1 MAKITVEK
9 DFGEWKVPKSWD
21 DLTLGKFQELEKLY
35 EGEEGEGEEKR
46 KFDVR
51 DVLDL
56 LTEHTKDEIN
66 ELPVEFTDMLLRKMY
81 WLHEQ
86 PDFGKPSNKITIDEE
101 TYTVHTENE
110 MKFGEYVALDAAMKG
125 DKHNYAAMLAILCRK
140 EGELFDAKFEN
151 EILPSRI
158 EFWKNV
164 SVVKVM
170 PIVSFF
176 LELSSM
182 SLQVSLL
189 SSQIQ
194 DGINHIVKHIET
206 SRGNGVFSAL
216 FTKWQT
222 RKLRKLQK
230 SIKNI

>member
-9 DFGEWKVPKSWD
+9 DFGEWKVPSSWE
-21 DLTLGKFQELEKLY
+21 DLTLGKFQELERFY
-35 EGEEGEGEEKR
+35 DGDENER

-56 LTEHTKDEIN
+56 MTDRTKDEIN
-66 ELPVEFTDMLLRKMY
+66 ELPIEFTDSLLRKMY

-86 PDFGKPSNKITIDEE
+86 PDFGKPSNKVTIDGVQ
-101 TYTVHTENE
+101 YTVHNENE
-110 MKFGEYVALDAAMKG
+110 MKFGEYVALDTALKG

-140 EGELFDAKFEN
+140 DGEIFDSKFEN

-158 EFWKNV
+158 EFWKNL
-164 SVVKVM
+164 SVMKVM

-182 SLQVSLL
+182 SLQVSQL
-189 SSQIQ
+189 SLEIQ
-194 DGINHIVKHIET
+194 EGINHILKHIET
-206 SRGNGVFSAL
+206 SKRNGVFSAL
-216 FTKWQT
+216 YTRWQM
-222 RKLRKLQK
+222 RKLKKLQK

>member
-9 DFGEWKVPKSWD
+9 DFGEWKVPQSWD
-21 DLTLGKFQELEKLY
+21 ELTLGKFQELERLY
-35 EGEEGEGEEKR
+35 DGDEER

-56 LTEHTKDEIN
+56 MTDRTKDEIN
-66 ELPVEFTDMLLRKMY
+66 ELPIEFTDSLLRKMY

-86 PDFGKPSNKITIDEE
+86 PDFGKPSNKVTIDGVQ
-101 TYTVHTENE
+101 YTVHNENE
-110 MKFGEYVALDAAMKG
+110 MKFGEYVALDTALKG

-140 EGELFDAKFEN
+140 EGEIFDAKFEN

-164 SVVKVM
+164 SVMKVM

-182 SLQVSLL
+182 SLQVSQL
-189 SSQIQ
+189 SSEIQ
-194 DGINHIVKHIET
+194 EGINHILKHIET
-206 SRGNGVFSAL
+206 SKRNGVFSAL
-216 FTKWQT
+216 YTKWQV
-222 RKLRKLQK
+222 RKLKKLQK

>member
-9 DFGEWKVPKSWD
+9 DFGEWKVPSSWD
-21 DLTLGKFQELEKLY
+21 DLTLGKFQELERLY
-35 EGEEGEGEEKR
+35 DTEDGNER

-56 LTEHTKDEIN
+56 MTGRTKDEIN
-66 ELPVEFTDMLLRKMY
+66 ELPIEFTDSLLRKMY

-86 PDFGKPSNKITIDEE
+86 PDFGKPSNKIIIDGVQ
-101 TYTVHTENE
+101 YTVHNENE
-110 MKFGEYVALDAAMKG
+110 MKFGEYVALDTALKG

-140 EGELFDAKFEN
+140 EGEIFDAKFEN

-164 SVVKVM
+164 SVMKVM

-182 SLQVSLL
+182 SLQVSQL
-189 SSQIQ
+189 SSQVQ
-194 DGINHIVKHIET
+194 EGINHILKHIET
-206 SRGNGVFSAL
+206 SKRNGVFSAL
-216 FTKWQT
+216 YTKWQV
-222 RKLRKLQK
+222 RKLKKLQK

>member
-9 DFGEWKVPKSWD
+9 DFGEWKVPSSWD
-21 DLTLGKFQELEKLY
+21 DLTLGKFQELERLY
-35 EGEEGEGEEKR
+35 DTEDGNER

-56 LTEHTKDEIN
+56 MIDRTKDEIN
-66 ELPVEFTDMLLRKMY
+66 ELPIEFTDSLLRKMY

-86 PDFGKPSNKITIDEE
+86 PDFGKPSNKVIIDGVQ
-101 TYTVHTENE
+101 YTVHNENE
-110 MKFGEYVALDAAMKG
+110 MKFGEYVALDTALKG

-140 EGELFDAKFEN
+140 DGEIFDAKFEN

-164 SVVKVM
+164 SVMKVM

-182 SLQVSLL
+182 SLQVSQL
-189 SSQIQ
+189 SSQVKE
-194 DGINHIVKHIET
+194 GINHILKHIET
-206 SRGNGVFSAL
+206 SKQNGVFSAL
-216 FTKWQT
+216 YTKWQV
-222 RKLRKLQK
+222 RKLKKLQK

>member
-9 DFGEWKVPKSWD
+9 DFGEWKVPQSWD
-21 DLTLGKFQELEKLY
+21 DLTLGKFQELERLY
-35 EGEEGEGEEKR
+35 DGEDDKER

-56 LTEHTKDEIN
+56 MTDRTKDEIN
-66 ELPVEFTDMLLRKMY
+66 ELPIEFTDSLLRKMY

-86 PDFGKPSNKITIDEE
+86 PDFGKPSNKVTIDGVQ
-101 TYTVHTENE
+101 YTVHNENE
-110 MKFGEYVALDAAMKG
+110 MKFGEYVALDTAMKG

-140 EGELFDAKFEN
+140 DGEIFDAKFEN

-182 SLQVSLL
+182 SLQVSQL
-189 SSQIQ
+189 SSEIQ
-194 DGINHIVKHIET
+194 EGINHILKHIET
-206 SRGNGVFSAL
+206 SKRNGVFSAL
-216 FTKWQT
+216 YTKWQV
-222 RKLRKLQK
+222 RKLKKLQK

>member
-9 DFGEWKVPKSWD
+9 DFGEWKVPSSWD
-21 DLTLGKFQELEKLY
+21 DLTLGKFQELERLY
-35 EGEEGEGEEKR
+35 DGEDDKER

-56 LTEHTKDEIN
+56 MTDRTKDEIN
-66 ELPVEFTDMLLRKMY
+66 ELPIEFTDSLLRKMY

-86 PDFGKPSNKITIDEE
+86 PDFGKPSNKVTIDGVQ
-101 TYTVHTENE
+101 YTVHNENE
-110 MKFGEYVALDAAMKG
+110 MKFGEYVALDTAMKG

-140 EGELFDAKFEN
+140 DGEIFDAKFEN

-164 SVVKVM
+164 SVMKVM

-182 SLQVSLL
+182 SLQVSQL
-189 SSQIQ
+189 SSEIQ
-194 DGINHIVKHIET
+194 EGINNILKHIEC
-206 SRGNGVFSAL
+206 SKRNGVFSAL
-216 FTKWQT
+216 YTKWQV
-222 RKLRKLQK
+222 RKLKKLQK

>member
-9 DFGEWKVPKSWD
+9 DFGEWKVPQSWD
-21 DLTLGKFQELEKLY
+21 DLTLGKFQELERLY
-35 EGEEGEGEEKR
+35 DTEDGNER

-56 LTEHTKDEIN
+56 MTDRTKDEIN
-66 ELPVEFTDMLLRKMY
+66 ELPIEFTDSLLRKMY

-86 PDFGKPSNKITIDEE
+86 PDFGKPSNKIIIDGVQ
-101 TYTVHTENE
+101 YTVHNENE
-110 MKFGEYVALDAAMKG
+110 MKFGEYVALDTALKG

-140 EGELFDAKFEN
+140 DGEIFDAKFEN

-164 SVVKVM
+164 SVMKVM

-182 SLQVSLL
+182 SLQVSQL
-189 SSQIQ
+189 SSQVQ
-194 DGINHIVKHIET
+194 EGINHILKHIET
-206 SRGNGVFSAL
+206 SKRNGVFSAL
-216 FTKWQT
+216 YTKWQV
-222 RKLRKLQK
+222 RKLKKLQK

>member
-9 DFGEWKVPKSWD
+9 DFGEWKVPQSWD
-21 DLTLGKFQELEKLY
+21 DLTLGKFQELERLY
-35 EGEEGEGEEKR
+35 DGDDDKER

-56 LTEHTKDEIN
+56 MTDRTKDEIN
-66 ELPVEFTDMLLRKMY
+66 ELPIEFTDMLLRKMY

-86 PDFGKPSNKITIDEE
+86 LDFGKPSNKVIIDGVQ
-101 TYTVHTENE
+101 YTVHNENE
-110 MKFGEYVALDAAMKG
+110 MKFGEYVALDTAMKG

-140 EGELFDAKFEN
+140 EGEIFDAKFEN

-164 SVVKVM
+164 SVMKVM

-182 SLQVSLL
+182 SLQVSQL
-189 SSQIQ
+189 SSEIQ
-194 DGINHIVKHIET
+194 EGINHILKHIET
-206 SRGNGVFSAL
+206 SKQNGVFSEL
-216 FTKWQT
+216 YTKWQV
-222 RKLRKLQK
+222 RKLKKLQK

>member
-9 DFGEWKVPKSWD
+9 DFGEWKVPQSWD

-35 EGEEGEGEEKR
+35 DGDDDKER

-56 LTEHTKDEIN
+56 MTDRTKDEIN
-66 ELPVEFTDMLLRKMY
+66 ELPIEFTDMLLRKMY

-86 PDFGKPSNKITIDEE
+86 PQFGKPSNKITVDGVQ
-101 TYTVHTENE
+101 YTVHNENE
-110 MKFGEYVALDAAMKG
+110 MKFGEYVALDTAMKG

-140 EGELFDAKFEN
+140 DGEIFDAKFEN

-164 SVVKVM
+164 SVMKVM

-182 SLQVSLL
+182 SLQVSQL
-189 SSQIQ
+189 SLEIQ
-194 DGINHIVKHIET
+194 EGINHILKHIET
-206 SRGNGVFSAL
+206 SKQNGVFSAL
-216 FTKWQT
+216 YTKWQV
-222 RKLRKLQK
+222 RKLKKLQK

>member
-9 DFGEWKVPKSWD
+9 DFGEWKVPQSWD
-21 DLTLGKFQELEKLY
+21 DLTLGKFQELERLY
-35 EGEEGEGEEKR
+35 DGDDDKER

-56 LTEHTKDEIN
+56 MTDRTKDEIN
-66 ELPVEFTDMLLRKMY
+66 ELPIEFTDMLLRKMY

-86 PDFGKPSNKITIDEE
+86 PDFGKPSNKVTIDGVQ
-101 TYTVHTENE
+101 YTVHNENE
-110 MKFGEYVALDAAMKG
+110 MKFGEYVALDTAMKG

-140 EGELFDAKFEN
+140 DGEIFDAKFEN

-164 SVVKVM
+164 SVMKVM

-182 SLQVSLL
+182 SLQVSQL
-189 SSQIQ
+189 SSEIQ
-194 DGINHIVKHIET
+194 EGINHILKHIET
-206 SRGNGVFSAL
+206 SKQNGVFSAL
-216 FTKWQT
+216 YTKWQV
-222 RKLRKLQK
+222 RKLKKLQK

>member
-9 DFGEWKVPKSWD
+9 DFGEWKVPSSWD
-21 DLTLGKFQELEKLY
+21 DLTLGKFQELERLY
-35 EGEEGEGEEKR
+35 DGDDDKER

-56 LTEHTKDEIN
+56 MTDRTKDEIN
-66 ELPVEFTDMLLRKMY
+66 ELPIEFTDMLLRKMY

-86 PDFGKPSNKITIDEE
+86 PQFGKPSNKVTIDGVQ
-101 TYTVHTENE
+101 YTVHNENE
-110 MKFGEYVALDAAMKG
+110 MKFGEYVALDTAMKG

-140 EGELFDAKFEN
+140 EGEIFDAKFEN

-164 SVVKVM
+164 SVMKVM

-182 SLQVSLL
+182 SLQVSQL
-189 SSQIQ
+189 SSEIQ
-194 DGINHIVKHIET
+194 EGINHILKHIET
-206 SRGNGVFSAL
+206 SKQNGVFSAL
-216 FTKWQT
+216 YTKWQV
-222 RKLRKLQK
+222 RKLKKLQK

>member
-9 DFGEWKVPKSWD
+9 DFGEWKVPQSWD
-21 DLTLGKFQELEKLY
+21 DLTLGKFQELERLY
-35 EGEEGEGEEKR
+35 DGDEER

-56 LTEHTKDEIN
+56 MTDRTKDEIN
-66 ELPVEFTDMLLRKMY
+66 ELPIEFTDSLLRKMY

-86 PDFGKPSNKITIDEE
+86 PDFGKPSNKVTIDGVQ
-101 TYTVHTENE
+101 YTVHNENE
-110 MKFGEYVALDAAMKG
+110 MKFGEYVALDTALKG

-140 EGELFDAKFEN
+140 EGEIFDAKFEN

-164 SVVKVM
+164 SVMKVM

-182 SLQVSLL
+182 SLQVSQL
-189 SSQIQ
+189 SSEIQ
-194 DGINHIVKHIET
+194 EGINHILKHIET
-206 SRGNGVFSAL
+206 SKQNGVFSAL
-216 FTKWQT
+216 YTKWQV
-222 RKLRKLQK
+222 RKLKKLQK

>member
-9 DFGEWKVPKSWD
+9 DFGEWKVPSSWD
-21 DLTLGKFQELEKLY
+21 DLTLGKFQELERLY
-35 EGEEGEGEEKR
+35 DTEDGNER

-56 LTEHTKDEIN
+56 MTDRTKDEIN
-66 ELPVEFTDMLLRKMY
+66 ELPIEFTDSLLRKMY

-86 PDFGKPSNKITIDEE
+86 PDFGKPSNKITVDGVQ
-101 TYTVHTENE
+101 YTVHNENE
-110 MKFGEYVALDAAMKG
+110 MKFGEYVALDTALKG

-140 EGELFDAKFEN
+140 EGEIFDAKFEN

-164 SVVKVM
+164 SVMKVM

-182 SLQVSLL
+182 SLQVSQL
-189 SSQIQ
+189 SLEIQ
-194 DGINHIVKHIET
+194 EGINHILKHIET
-206 SRGNGVFSAL
+206 SKQNGVFSAL
-216 FTKWQT
+216 YTKWQV
-222 RKLRKLQK
+222 RKLKRLQK

>member
-9 DFGEWKVPKSWD
+9 DFGEWKVPQSWD
-21 DLTLGKFQELEKLY
+21 DLTLGKFQELERLY
-35 EGEEGEGEEKR
+35 DTEDGNER

-56 LTEHTKDEIN
+56 MTDKTKDEIN
-66 ELPVEFTDMLLRKMY
+66 ELPIEFTDSLLRKMY

-86 PDFGKPSNKITIDEE
+86 PDFGKPSNKVTIDGVQ
-101 TYTVHTENE
+101 YTVHNENE
-110 MKFGEYVALDAAMKG
+110 MKFGEYVALDTALKG

-140 EGELFDAKFEN
+140 EGEIFDAKFEN

-164 SVVKVM
+164 SVMKVM

-189 SSQIQ
+189 SSQIKE
-194 DGINHIVKHIET
+194 GINHIVKHIET
-206 SRGNGVFSAL
+206 SKGNGVLSAL
-216 FTKWQT
+216 FTRWQM
-222 RKLRKLQK
+222 RKLRRLQK

>member
-9 DFGEWKVPKSWD
+9 DFGEWKVPSSWD
-21 DLTLGKFQELEKLY
+21 DLTLGKFQELERLY
-35 EGEEGEGEEKR
+35 DGDDKER

-56 LTEHTKDEIN
+56 MTDRTKDEIN
-66 ELPVEFTDMLLRKMY
+66 ELPIEFTDSLLRKMY

-86 PDFGKPSNKITIDEE
+86 PQFGKPSNKVTIDGVQ
-101 TYTVHTENE
+101 YTVHNENE
-110 MKFGEYVALDAAMKG
+110 MKFGEYVALDTAMKG

-140 EGELFDAKFEN
+140 EGEIFDAKFEN

-164 SVVKVM
+164 SVMKVM

-182 SLQVSLL
+182 SLQVSQL
-189 SSQIQ
+189 SSEIQ
-194 DGINHIVKHIET
+194 EGINHILKHIET
-206 SRGNGVFSAL
+206 SKRNGVFSAL
-216 FTKWQT
+216 YTKWQV
-222 RKLRKLQK
+222 RKLKKLQK

>member
-9 DFGEWKVPKSWD
+9 DFGEWKVPSSWD
-21 DLTLGKFQELEKLY
+21 DLTLGKFQELERLY
-35 EGEEGEGEEKR
+35 DGDEER

-56 LTEHTKDEIN
+56 MTDRTKDDIN
-66 ELPVEFTDMLLRKMY
+66 ELPIEFTDSLLRKMY

-86 PDFGKPSNKITIDEE
+86 PDFGKPSNKVTIDGVQ
-101 TYTVHTENE
+101 YTVHNENE
-110 MKFGEYVALDAAMKG
+110 MKFGEYVALDTALKG

-140 EGELFDAKFEN
+140 DGEIFDAKFEN

-164 SVVKVM
+164 SVMKVM

-182 SLQVSLL
+182 SLQVSQL
-189 SSQIQ
+189 SLEIQ
-194 DGINHIVKHIET
+194 EGINHILKHIET
-206 SRGNGVFSAL
+206 SKRNGVFSAL
-216 FTKWQT
+216 YTRWQM
-222 RKLRKLQK
+222 RKLKKLQK

>member
-9 DFGEWKVPKSWD
+9 DFGEWKVPQSWD
-21 DLTLGKFQELEKLY
+21 DLTLGKFQELERLY
-35 EGEEGEGEEKR
+35 DGDDDKER

-56 LTEHTKDEIN
+56 MTDRTKDEIN
-66 ELPVEFTDMLLRKMY
+66 ELPIEFTDMLLRKMY

-86 PDFGKPSNKITIDEE
+86 PDFGKPSNKVTIDGVQ
-101 TYTVHTENE
+101 YTVHNENE
-110 MKFGEYVALDAAMKG
+110 MRFGEYVALDTAMKG

-140 EGELFDAKFEN
+140 EGEIFDAKFEN

-164 SVVKVM
+164 SVMKVM

-182 SLQVSLL
+182 SLQVSQL
-189 SSQIQ
+189 SSEIQ
-194 DGINHIVKHIET
+194 EGINHILKHIET
-206 SRGNGVFSAL
+206 SKQNGVFSAL
-216 FTKWQT
+216 YTKWQV
-222 RKLRKLQK
+222 RKLKKLQK

>member
-9 DFGEWKVPKSWD
+9 DFGEWKVPSSWD
-21 DLTLGKFQELEKLY
+21 DLTLGKFQELERLY
-35 EGEEGEGEEKR
+35 DGDEER

-56 LTEHTKDEIN
+56 MTDRTKDEIN
-66 ELPVEFTDMLLRKMY
+66 ELPIEFTDSLLRKMY

-86 PDFGKPSNKITIDEE
+86 PNFGKPSNKITVDGVQ
-101 TYTVHTENE
+101 YTVHNENE
-110 MKFGEYVALDAAMKG
+110 MKFGEYVALDTALKG

-140 EGELFDAKFEN
+140 DGEIFDAKFEN
-151 EILPSRI
+151 EVLPSRI

-164 SVVKVM
+164 SVMKVM

-182 SLQVSLL
+182 SLQVSQL
-189 SSQIQ
+189 SLEIQ
-194 DGINHIVKHIET
+194 EGINHILKHIET
-206 SRGNGVFSAL
+206 SKRNGVFSAL
-216 FTKWQT
+216 YTKWQV
-222 RKLRKLQK
+222 RKLKKLQK

>member
-9 DFGEWKVPKSWD
+9 DFGEWKVPQSWD
-21 DLTLGKFQELEKLY
+21 DLTLGKFQELERLY
-35 EGEEGEGEEKR
+35 DGDENER

-56 LTEHTKDEIN
+56 MTDRTKDEIN
-66 ELPVEFTDMLLRKMY
+66 ELPIEFTDRLLRKMY

-86 PDFGKPSNKITIDEE
+86 PDFGKPSNKVTIDGVQ
-101 TYTVHTENE
+101 YTVHNENE
-110 MKFGEYVALDAAMKG
+110 MKFGEYVALDTAMKG

-140 EGELFDAKFEN
+140 DGEIFDAKFEN

-164 SVVKVM
+164 SVMKVM

-182 SLQVSLL
+182 SLQVSQL
-189 SSQIQ
+189 SLEIQ
-194 DGINHIVKHIET
+194 EGINHILKHIET
-206 SRGNGVFSAL
+206 SKQNGVFSAL
-216 FTKWQT
+216 YTKWQV
-222 RKLRKLQK
+222 RKLKKLQK

>member
-9 DFGEWKVPKSWD
+9 DFGEWKVPSSWD
-21 DLTLGKFQELEKLY
+21 ELTLGKFQELERLY
-35 EGEEGEGEEKR
+35 DTEDGNER

-56 LTEHTKDEIN
+56 MTDRTKDEIN
-66 ELPVEFTDMLLRKMY
+66 ELPIEFTDMLLRKMY

-86 PDFGKPSNKITIDEE
+86 PDFGKPSNKITIDGE
-101 TYTVHTENE
+101 TYTVHNENE
-110 MKFGEYVALDAAMKG
+110 MKFGEYVALDTALKG
-125 DKHNYAAMLAILCRK
+125 DKHNYAAILAILCRK
-140 EGELFDAKFEN
+140 DGEIFDAKFEN

-164 SVVKVM
+164 SVMKVM

-182 SLQVSLL
+182 SLQVSQL

-194 DGINHIVKHIET
+194 EGINHILKHIET
-206 SRGNGVFSAL
+206 SKRNGVFSAL
-216 FTKWQT
+216 YTKWQV
-222 RKLRKLQK
+222 RKLKKLQK

>member
-1 MAKITVEK
+1 MAKIEK
-9 DFGEWKVPKSWD
+9 DFGEWNVPSSWD
-21 DLTLGKFQELEKLY
+21 ELTLGKFQELERFY
-35 EGEEGEGEEKR
+35 DGDEENER

-56 LTEHTKDEIN
+56 MTDRTKDEIN
-66 ELPVEFTDMLLRKMY
+66 ELPIEFTDSLLRKMY

-86 PDFGKPSNKITIDEE
+86 PQFGKPSNKITVDGE
-101 TYTVHTENE
+101 TYTVHNENE
-110 MKFGEYVALDAAMKG
+110 MKFGEYVALDTALKG

-140 EGELFDAKFEN
+140 DGEIFDSKFEN

-158 EFWKNV
+158 EFFKNV
-164 SVVKVM
+164 SVMKVM

-182 SLQVSLL
+182 SLQVSQL

-194 DGINHIVKHIET
+194 EGINHILKHIET
-206 SRGNGVFSAL
+206 SKRNGVFSAL
-216 FTKWQT
+216 YTKWQM
-222 RKLRKLQK
+222 RKLKKLQK

>member
-9 DFGEWKVPKSWD
+9 DFGDWKVPQSWD

-35 EGEEGEGEEKR
+35 DGDEDKER

-56 LTEHTKDEIN
+56 MTDRTKDEIN
-66 ELPVEFTDMLLRKMY
+66 ELPIEFTDMLLRKMY

-86 PDFGKPSNKITIDEE
+86 PDFGKPSNKVTIDGVQ
-101 TYTVHTENE
+101 YTVHNENE
-110 MKFGEYVALDAAMKG
+110 MKFGEYVALDTAMKG
-125 DKHNYAAMLAILCRK
+125 DKHNYAAILAILCRK

-164 SVVKVM
+164 SVMKVM

-182 SLQVSLL
+182 SLQVSQL
-189 SSQIQ
+189 SLEIQ
-194 DGINHIVKHIET
+194 EGINHILKHIET
-206 SRGNGVFSAL
+206 SKQNGVFSAL
-216 FTKWQT
+216 YTKWQV
-222 RKLRKLQK
+222 RKLKKLQK

>member
-9 DFGEWKVPKSWD
+9 DFGEWKVPQSWD
-21 DLTLGKFQELEKLY
+21 DLTLGKFQELERLY
-35 EGEEGEGEEKR
+35 DGDEER

-56 LTEHTKDEIN
+56 MTDRTKDEIN
-66 ELPVEFTDMLLRKMY
+66 ELPIEFTDMLLRKMY

-86 PDFGKPSNKITIDEE
+86 PDFGKPSNKITVDGVQ
-101 TYTVHTENE
+101 YTVHNENE
-110 MKFGEYVALDAAMKG
+110 MKFGEYVALDTAMKG

-140 EGELFDAKFEN
+140 EGEIFDAKFEN

-164 SVVKVM
+164 SVMKVM

-182 SLQVSLL
+182 SLQVSQL
-189 SSQIQ
+189 SSEIQ
-194 DGINHIVKHIET
+194 EGINHILKHIET
-206 SRGNGVFSAL
+206 SKRNGVFSAL
-216 FTKWQT
+216 YTKWQV
-222 RKLRKLQK
+222 RKLKKLQK

>member
-9 DFGEWKVPKSWD
+9 DFGEWKVPSSWD
-21 DLTLGKFQELEKLY
+21 DLTLGKFQELERLY
-35 EGEEGEGEEKR
+35 DGDEER

-56 LTEHTKDEIN
+56 MTDRTKDEIN
-66 ELPVEFTDMLLRKMY
+66 ELPIEFTDSLLRKMY

-86 PDFGKPSNKITIDEE
+86 PDFGKPSNKVIIDGVQ
-101 TYTVHTENE
+101 YTVHNENE
-110 MKFGEYVALDAAMKG
+110 MKFGEYVALDTALKG

-140 EGELFDAKFEN
+140 EGEIFDAKFEN
-151 EILPSRI
+151 EVLPSRI

-164 SVVKVM
+164 SVMKVM

-182 SLQVSLL
+182 SLQVSQL
-189 SSQIQ
+189 SSQVQ
-194 DGINHIVKHIET
+194 EGINHILKHIET
-206 SRGNGVFSAL
+206 SKQNGVFSAL
-216 FTKWQT
+216 YTKWQM
-222 RKLRKLQK
+222 RKLKKLQK

>member
-9 DFGEWKVPKSWD
+9 DFGEWKVPSSWD
-21 DLTLGKFQELEKLY
+21 DLTLGKFQELERLY
-35 EGEEGEGEEKR
+35 DGEDGNER

-56 LTEHTKDEIN
+56 MTDRTKDEIN
-66 ELPVEFTDMLLRKMY
+66 ELPIEFTDKLLRKMY

-86 PDFGKPSNKITIDEE
+86 PNFGKPSNKIMVDGVQ
-101 TYTVHTENE
+101 YTVHNENE
-110 MKFGEYVALDAAMKG
+110 MKFGEYVALDTALKG

-140 EGELFDAKFEN
+140 DGEIFDAKFEN

-164 SVVKVM
+164 SVMKVM

-182 SLQVSLL
+182 SLQVSQL
-189 SSQIQ
+189 SLEIQ
-194 DGINHIVKHIET
+194 EGINHILKHIET
-206 SRGNGVFSAL
+206 SKRNGVFSAL
-216 FTKWQT
+216 YTKWQV
-222 RKLRKLQK
+222 RKLKKLQK

>member
-9 DFGEWKVPKSWD
+9 DFGEWKVPSSWD
-21 DLTLGKFQELEKLY
+21 DLTLGKFQELERLY
-35 EGEEGEGEEKR
+35 DGEEDKER

-56 LTEHTKDEIN
+56 MTDRTKDEIN
-66 ELPVEFTDMLLRKMY
+66 ELPIEFTDSLLRKMY

-86 PDFGKPSNKITIDEE
+86 PQFGKPSNKVTIDGE
-101 TYTVHTENE
+101 TYTVHNENE
-110 MKFGEYVALDAAMKG
+110 MKFGEYVALDTAMKG

-140 EGELFDAKFEN
+140 EGEIFDAKFEN

-164 SVVKVM
+164 SVMKVM

-182 SLQVSLL
+182 SLQVSQL
-189 SSQIQ
+189 SSEIQ
-194 DGINHIVKHIET
+194 EGINHILKHIET
-206 SRGNGVFSAL
+206 SKRNGVFSAL
-216 FTKWQT
+216 YTKWQV
-222 RKLRKLQK
+222 RKLKKLQK

>member
-9 DFGEWKVPKSWD
+9 DFGEWKVPQSWD
-21 DLTLGKFQELEKLY
+21 DLTLGKFQELERLY
-35 EGEEGEGEEKR
+35 DGDENER

-56 LTEHTKDEIN
+56 MTDRTKDEIN
-66 ELPVEFTDMLLRKMY
+66 ELPIEFTDSLLRKMY

-86 PDFGKPSNKITIDEE
+86 PDFGKPSNKVTIDGVQ
-101 TYTVHTENE
+101 YTVHNENE
-110 MKFGEYVALDAAMKG
+110 MKFGEYVALDTAMKG

-140 EGELFDAKFEN
+140 EGEIFDAKFEN

-164 SVVKVM
+164 SVMKVM

-182 SLQVSLL
+182 SLQVSQL
-189 SSQIQ
+189 SSEIQ
-194 DGINHIVKHIET
+194 EGINYILKHIET
-206 SRGNGVFSAL
+206 SKQNGVFSAL
-216 FTKWQT
+216 YTKWQV
-222 RKLRKLQK
+222 RKLKKLQK

>member
-9 DFGEWKVPKSWD
+9 DFGEWKVPSSWD
-21 DLTLGKFQELEKLY
+21 DLTLGKFQELERLY
-35 EGEEGEGEEKR
+35 DTEDGNER

-56 LTEHTKDEIN
+56 MTDRTKDEIN
-66 ELPVEFTDMLLRKMY
+66 ELPIEFTDSLLRKMY

-86 PDFGKPSNKITIDEE
+86 PDFGKPSNKITIDGVQ
-101 TYTVHTENE
+101 YTVHNENE
-110 MKFGEYVALDAAMKG
+110 MKFGEYVALDTALKG

-140 EGELFDAKFEN
+140 DGEIFDAKFEN

-164 SVVKVM
+164 SVMKVM

-182 SLQVSLL
+182 SLQVSQL
-189 SSQIQ
+189 SLEIQ
-194 DGINHIVKHIET
+194 EGINHILKHIET
-206 SRGNGVFSAL
+206 SKQNGVFSAL
-216 FTKWQT
+216 YTKWQV
-222 RKLRKLQK
+222 RKLKKLQK

>member
-9 DFGEWKVPKSWD
+9 DFGEWKVPSSWD
-21 DLTLGKFQELEKLY
+21 ELTLGKFQELERFY
-35 EGEEGEGEEKR
+35 DGEEGEEER
-46 KFDVR
+46 TFDVR

-56 LTEHTKDEIN
+56 MTDRTKDEIN
-66 ELPVEFTDMLLRKMY
+66 ELPIEFTDSLLRKMY

-86 PDFGKPSNKITIDEE
+86 PQFGKPSNKITVDGVQ
-101 TYTVHTENE
+101 YTVHNENE
-110 MKFGEYVALDAAMKG
+110 MKFGEYVALDTALKG

-140 EGELFDAKFEN
+140 EGEVFDAKFEN

-164 SVVKVM
+164 SVMKVM

-182 SLQVSLL
+182 SLQVSHL

-194 DGINHIVKHIET
+194 EGINHILKHIET
-206 SRGNGVFSAL
+206 SKQNGVFSAL
-216 FTKWQT
+216 YTKWQM

>member
-9 DFGEWKVPKSWD
+9 DFGEWKVPQSWD
-21 DLTLGKFQELEKLY
+21 DLTLGKFQELERLY
-35 EGEEGEGEEKR
+35 DGDEER

-56 LTEHTKDEIN
+56 MTDRTKDEIN
-66 ELPVEFTDMLLRKMY
+66 ELPIEFTDSLLRKMY

-86 PDFGKPSNKITIDEE
+86 PDFGKPSNKITVDGE
-101 TYTVHTENE
+101 TYTVHNENE
-110 MKFGEYVALDAAMKG
+110 MKFGEYVALDTALKG

-140 EGELFDAKFEN
+140 DGEIFDAKFEN

-164 SVVKVM
+164 SVMKVM

-182 SLQVSLL
+182 SLQVSQL

-194 DGINHIVKHIET
+194 EGINHILKHIET
-206 SRGNGVFSAL
+206 SKRNGVFSVL
-216 FTKWQT
+216 YTKWQV
-222 RKLRKLQK
+222 RKLKKLQK

>member
-9 DFGEWKVPKSWD
+9 DFGEWKVPSSWD
-21 DLTLGKFQELEKLY
+21 DLTLGKFQELERLY
-35 EGEEGEGEEKR
+35 DGDEER

-56 LTEHTKDEIN
+56 MTDRTKDEIN
-66 ELPVEFTDMLLRKMY
+66 ELPIEFTDSLLRKMY

-86 PDFGKPSNKITIDEE
+86 PQFGKPSNKITIDGVQ
-101 TYTVHTENE
+101 YTVHNENE
-110 MKFGEYVALDAAMKG
+110 MKFGEYVALDTALKG

-140 EGELFDAKFEN
+140 DGEIFDAKFEN

-164 SVVKVM
+164 SVMKVM

-182 SLQVSLL
+182 SLQVSQL
-189 SSQIQ
+189 SLEIQ
-194 DGINHIVKHIET
+194 EGINHILKHIET
-206 SRGNGVFSAL
+206 SKRNGVFSAL
-216 FTKWQT
+216 YTRWQM
-222 RKLRKLQK
+222 RKLKKLQK

>member
-1 MAKITVEK
+1 MAKIVDK
-9 DFGEWKVPKSWD
+9 DFGEWKVPQSWD
-21 DLTLGKFQELEKLY
+21 ELTLGKFQELERFY
-35 EGEEGEGEEKR
+35 DGDENER

-56 LTEHTKDEIN
+56 MTDRTKDDIN
-66 ELPVEFTDMLLRKMY
+66 ELPIEFTDSLLRKMY

-86 PDFGKPSNKITIDEE
+86 PQFGKPSNKITVDGVQ
-101 TYTVHTENE
+101 YTVHNENE
-110 MKFGEYVALDAAMKG
+110 MKFGEYVALDTALKG

-140 EGELFDAKFEN
+140 EGEVFDSKFEN

-164 SVVKVM
+164 SVMKVM

-182 SLQVSLL
+182 SLQVSQL
-189 SSQIQ
+189 SSQVQ
-194 DGINHIVKHIET
+194 EGINHILKHIET
-206 SRGNGVFSAL
+206 SKRNGVFSAL
-216 FTKWQT
+216 YTRWQM
-222 RKLRKLQK
+222 RKLKKLQK

>member
-9 DFGEWKVPKSWD
+9 DFGEWKVPQSWD
-21 DLTLGKFQELEKLY
+21 DLTLGKFQELERLY
-35 EGEEGEGEEKR
+35 DGDDDKER

-56 LTEHTKDEIN
+56 MTDRTKDEIN
-66 ELPVEFTDMLLRKMY
+66 ELPIEFTDMLLRKMY

-86 PDFGKPSNKITIDEE
+86 PDFGKPSNKITIDGVQ
-101 TYTVHTENE
+101 YTVHNENE
-110 MKFGEYVALDAAMKG
+110 MKFGEYVALDTAMKG

-140 EGELFDAKFEN
+140 DGEIFDAKFEN

-164 SVVKVM
+164 SVMKVM

-182 SLQVSLL
+182 SLQVSQL
-189 SSQIQ
+189 SLEIQ
-194 DGINHIVKHIET
+194 EGINHILKHIET
-206 SRGNGVFSAL
+206 SKQNGVFSAL
-216 FTKWQT
+216 YTKWQV
-222 RKLRKLQK
+222 RKLKKLQK

>member
-9 DFGEWKVPKSWD
+9 DFGEWNVPQSWD
-21 DLTLGKFQELEKLY
+21 DLTLGKFQELERFY
-35 EGEEGEGEEKR
+35 DGDDSER

-56 LTEHTKDEIN
+56 MTDRTKDEIN
-66 ELPVEFTDMLLRKMY
+66 ELPIEFTDKLLRKMY

-86 PDFGKPSNKITIDEE
+86 PNFGKPSNKIIIDGVQ
-101 TYTVHTENE
+101 YTVHNENE
-110 MKFGEYVALDAAMKG
+110 MKFGEYVALDTALKG

-140 EGELFDAKFEN
+140 EGEIFDSKFEN

-164 SVVKVM
+164 SVMKVM

-182 SLQVSLL
+182 SLQVSQL
-189 SSQIQ
+189 SLEIQ
-194 DGINHIVKHIET
+194 EGINHILKHIET
-206 SRGNGVFSAL
+206 SKRNGVFSAL
-216 FTKWQT
+216 YTKWQV
-222 RKLRKLQK
+222 RKLKKLQK

>member
-9 DFGEWKVPKSWD
+9 DFGEWKVPQSWD
-21 DLTLGKFQELEKLY
+21 ELTLGKFQELERFY
-35 EGEEGEGEEKR
+35 DGDENER

-56 LTEHTKDEIN
+56 MTDRTKDEIN
-66 ELPVEFTDMLLRKMY
+66 ELPIEFTDSLLRKMY

-86 PDFGKPSNKITIDEE
+86 PQFGKPSNKITIDGVQ
-101 TYTVHTENE
+101 YTVHNENE
-110 MKFGEYVALDAAMKG
+110 MKFGEYVALDTALKG

-140 EGELFDAKFEN
+140 EGEVFDSKFEN

-164 SVVKVM
+164 SVMKVM

-182 SLQVSLL
+182 SLQVSQL
-189 SSQIQ
+189 SLEIQ
-194 DGINHIVKHIET
+194 EGINHILKHIET
-206 SRGNGVFSAL
+206 SKRNGVFSAL
-216 FTKWQT
+216 YTKWQM
-222 RKLRKLQK
+222 RKLKKLQK
-230 SIKNI
+230 SIRNI

>member
-9 DFGEWKVPKSWD
+9 DFGEWKVPQSWD
-21 DLTLGKFQELEKLY
+21 DLTLGKFQELERLY
-35 EGEEGEGEEKR
+35 DGEEDKER

-56 LTEHTKDEIN
+56 MTDRTKDEIN
-66 ELPVEFTDMLLRKMY
+66 ELPIEFTDSLLRKMY

-86 PDFGKPSNKITIDEE
+86 PQFGKPSNKITVDGVQ
-101 TYTVHTENE
+101 YTVHNENE
-110 MKFGEYVALDAAMKG
+110 MKFGEYVALDTAMKG

-140 EGELFDAKFEN
+140 EGEIFDAKFEN
-151 EILPSRI
+151 EVLPSRI

-164 SVVKVM
+164 SVMKVM

-182 SLQVSLL
+182 SLQVSQL
-189 SSQIQ
+189 SLEIQ
-194 DGINHIVKHIET
+194 EGINHILKHIET
-206 SRGNGVFSAL
+206 SKRNGVFSEL
-216 FTKWQT
+216 YTRCQV

>member
-9 DFGEWKVPKSWD
+9 DFGEWNVPQSWD
-21 DLTLGKFQELEKLY
+21 DLTLGKFQELERFY
-35 EGEEGEGEEKR
+35 DGDDSER

-56 LTEHTKDEIN
+56 MTDRTKDEIN
-66 ELPVEFTDMLLRKMY
+66 ELPIEFTDKLLRKMY

-86 PDFGKPSNKITIDEE
+86 PQFGKPSNKITIDGVQ
-101 TYTVHTENE
+101 YTVHNENE
-110 MKFGEYVALDAAMKG
+110 MKFGEYVALDTALKG

-140 EGELFDAKFEN
+140 EGEIFDAKFEN

-164 SVVKVM
+164 SVMKVM

-182 SLQVSLL
+182 SLQVSQL
-189 SSQIQ
+189 SLEIQ
-194 DGINHIVKHIET
+194 EGINHILKHIET
-206 SRGNGVFSAL
+206 SKRNGVFSAL
-216 FTKWQT
+216 YTKWQV
-222 RKLRKLQK
+222 RKLKKLQK

>member
-9 DFGEWKVPKSWD
+9 DFGEWKVPSSWD
-21 DLTLGKFQELEKLY
+21 DLTLGKFQELERLY
-35 EGEEGEGEEKR
+35 DTEDGNER

-56 LTEHTKDEIN
+56 MTDRTKDEIN
-66 ELPVEFTDMLLRKMY
+66 ELPIEFTDSLLRKMY

-86 PDFGKPSNKITIDEE
+86 PQFGKPSNKITIDGVQ
-101 TYTVHTENE
+101 YTVHNENE
-110 MKFGEYVALDAAMKG
+110 MKFGEYVALDTALKG

-140 EGELFDAKFEN
+140 DGEIFDAKFEN

-158 EFWKNV
+158 EFWKSV
-164 SVVKVM
+164 SVMKVM

-182 SLQVSLL
+182 SLQVSQL
-189 SSQIQ
+189 SLEVQE
-194 DGINHIVKHIET
+194 GINHILKHIET
-206 SRGNGVFSAL
+206 SKQNGVFSAL
-216 FTKWQT
+216 YTKWQV
-222 RKLRKLQK
+222 RKLKKLQK

>member
-1 MAKITVEK
+1 MAKIKVEK
-9 DFGEWKVPKSWD
+9 DFGEWKVPSSWD
-21 DLTLGKFQELEKLY
+21 DLTLGKFQELERLY
-35 EGEEGEGEEKR
+35 DGDDDKER

-56 LTEHTKDEIN
+56 MTDRTKDEIN
-66 ELPVEFTDMLLRKMY
+66 ELPIEFTDMLLRKMY

-86 PDFGKPSNKITIDEE
+86 PDFGKPSNKITIDGE
-101 TYTVHTENE
+101 TYTVHNENE
-110 MKFGEYVALDAAMKG
+110 MKFGEYVALDTALKG

-140 EGELFDAKFEN
+140 DGEVFDAKFEN

-164 SVVKVM
+164 SVMKVM

-182 SLQVSLL
+182 SLQVSQL
-189 SSQIQ
+189 SSEIQ
-194 DGINHIVKHIET
+194 EGINHILKHIET
-206 SRGNGVFSAL
+206 SKRNGVFSAL
-216 FTKWQT
+216 YTKWQV
-222 RKLRKLQK
+222 RKLKKLQK